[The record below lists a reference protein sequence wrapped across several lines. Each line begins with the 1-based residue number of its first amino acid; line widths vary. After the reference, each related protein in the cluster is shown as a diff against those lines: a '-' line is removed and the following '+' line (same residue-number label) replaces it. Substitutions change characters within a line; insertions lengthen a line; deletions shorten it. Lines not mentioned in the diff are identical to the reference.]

1 MEISCRLPLAE
12 CTISFTQVRVLHA
25 TLGLFMQS
33 RENLSPLRNNM
44 MGNPNDLMKSV
55 LDFSLMEGLAGI
67 EGVDINE
74 LELVQELDE
83 PDESLELQQELK
95 QILQK

>member
-1 MEISCRLPLAE
+1 
-12 CTISFTQVRVLHA
+12 
-25 TLGLFMQS
+25 
-33 RENLSPLRNNM
+33 M

>member
-1 MEISCRLPLAE
+1 
-12 CTISFTQVRVLHA
+12 
-25 TLGLFMQS
+25 
-33 RENLSPLRNNM
+33 

-67 EGVDINE
+67 EGIDINE
-74 LELVQELDE
+74 VELVQELYE